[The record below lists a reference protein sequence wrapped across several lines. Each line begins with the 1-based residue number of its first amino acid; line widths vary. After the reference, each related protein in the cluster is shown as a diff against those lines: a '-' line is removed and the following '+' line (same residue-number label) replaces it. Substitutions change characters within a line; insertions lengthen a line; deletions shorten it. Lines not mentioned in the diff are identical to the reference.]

1 MPELMWCRSANAN
14 LRGSRS
20 ADAPG
25 LLFMKAVLQRVAEA
39 RVVVNDE
46 IVGQIGRGL
55 LVLVCAERG
64 DSQAQ
69 ADKLLAKLLKLRIF
83 ADDAGKMNRSV
94 QDVDGQGACGG
105 LLIVSQFTLAA
116 DVSGGNRPSFTGAA
130 APDEG
135 RRLYDYFVAQAR
147 QLHPQVETG
156 QFAADM
162 QVHLVNDGPVTIPLH
177 IAPDT

>member
-1 MPELMWCRSANAN
+1 
-14 LRGSRS
+14 
-20 ADAPG
+20 
-25 LLFMKAVLQRVAEA
+25 MKAVLQRVAEA
-39 RVVVNDE
+39 RVVVNGE

>member
-1 MPELMWCRSANAN
+1 
-14 LRGSRS
+14 
-20 ADAPG
+20 
-25 LLFMKAVLQRVAEA
+25 MKAVLQRVAEA

-69 ADKLLAKLLKLRIF
+69 ADKLLAKILKLRIF